1 MNSLLPWQIS
11 EMKKQTLREDAAHL
25 LLDEARI
32 LDGELPADAK
42 AFSQRL
48 ARVMQRCVPKE

>member
-1 MNSLLPWQIS
+1 LANLS
-11 EMKKQTLREDAAHL
+11 EGEQVLREDAARL

-42 AFSQRL
+42 AFAERL
-48 ARVMQRCVPKE
+48 VRVMHRAVPRA